1 VGALALLAAVASA
14 RGELGGSAIRRAP
27 PAAFARAA
35 RAASRRAVPRAAAS
49 MGAEPPT
56 IAWLPKLGKEGPDT
70 GPMAEDALTLPVFP
84 LGSVCYLPFT
94 SHVLN
99 IFEPRYRSMYS
110 DILFNGSRRFVV
122 TMIDPE
128 TGQLAK
134 TGVVFYLDDLKGVC
148 ARGPVA
154 PDRRATRRRACQAVP
169 VRGCSHLWPLPS
181 RRATACARGRRV
193 YAGSSVAAEH
203 AHGTLAVRA
212 RRWLHAAAP
221 LPQPSCALADPV
233 CAVLRPRPPP
243 TARARVSLVAS
254 LASAEVSEQT
264 GDAVKYVCS
273 HSVIGRVEIDRV
285 LNPQAWSSRETY
297 LKARVTLLAEPHAP
311 VPMEAPSAREAELTA
326 AFARLVAVQAETN
339 EMPRFTEHMLRTL
352 NVTAAQDDEALWR
365 TIGAWHA
372 LQEERVL
379 AVQQRMQAD
388 LSRRVIDYFREKNGP
403 DASVPPRVRL
413 EDLPAD
419 VRADLGRIQEG
430 YRVQLEDVT
439 ESPFGEP
446 FQLLLQ
452 AKGHE
457 ARLELFLAMVTQEVE
472 RLGRRASL
480 KKLFDLS

>member
-1 VGALALLAAVASA
+1 
-14 RGELGGSAIRRAP
+14 
-27 PAAFARAA
+27 
-35 RAASRRAVPRAAAS
+35 
-49 MGAEPPT
+49 
-56 IAWLPKLGKEGPDT
+56 
-70 GPMAEDALTLPVFP
+70 
-84 LGSVCYLPFT
+84 
-94 SHVLN
+94 
-99 IFEPRYRSMYS
+99 
-110 DILFNGSRRFVV
+110 
-122 TMIDPE
+122 
-128 TGQLAK
+128 
-134 TGVVFYLDDLKGVC
+134 
-148 ARGPVA
+148 
-154 PDRRATRRRACQAVP
+154 
-169 VRGCSHLWPLPS
+169 
-181 RRATACARGRRV
+181 
-193 YAGSSVAAEH
+193 
-203 AHGTLAVRA
+203 
-212 RRWLHAAAP
+212 
-221 LPQPSCALADPV
+221 
-233 CAVLRPRPPP
+233 
-243 TARARVSLVAS
+243 
-254 LASAEVSEQT
+254 
-264 GDAVKYVCS
+264 
-273 HSVIGRVEIDRV
+273 
-285 LNPQAWSSRETY
+285 
-297 LKARVTLLAEPHAP
+297 
-311 VPMEAPSAREAELTA
+311 
-326 AFARLVAVQAETN
+326 
-339 EMPRFTEHMLRTL
+339 MPRFTEHMLRTL